1 MDPSRLTG
9 EVRARLEQALADAHR
24 MLADDDARARA
35 AAFSAP
41 TDGARLVELEAR
53 LVEQGA
59 ELDRLR
65 SQLVAVT
72 TERDEALT
80 RAEELRSL
88 LAAVTSERDALN
100 EAAVEECSVLLA
112 RVERAEGEGARCR
125 ATMAD
130 ATAAAHR
137 KGWGDCLAAVRRALD
152 VHNYPGV

>member
-1 MDPSRLTG
+1 MDASKFTG
-9 EVRARLEQALADAHR
+9 EARARLEQAIADAHR
-24 MLADDDARARA
+24 LLAEDDARTRA
-35 AAFSAP
+35 AVFAAP
-41 TDGARLVELEAR
+41 ADGARLVELEAR

-65 SQLVAVT
+65 SRLVEVT
-72 TERDEALT
+72 EQRDEAIVRSDELVNALRAFASNTDRAERERDEALA
-80 RAEELRSL
+80 RA
-88 LAAVTSERDALN
+88 
-100 EAAVEECSVLLA
+100 
-112 RVERAEGEGARCR
+112 ERAEGEGARCR